1 MRNNLNILQG
11 YNGIGLAGWK
21 YWSAYKPGWQIVP
34 VWFVYHEG
42 PQTGQPQPQGTLH
55 VDLNYIY
62 THYPQL
68 KPKAKIKTIQSQ
80 ANENGGSPNVPPY
93 VPPIPDPGPGPKQ
106 NQSLIPGVD
115 NTTLLLIAGAFLI
128 IYFIS

>member
-1 MRNNLNILQG
+1 MINNLKILPG
-11 YNGIGLAGWK
+11 YNSLRGLAGWQ
-21 YWSAYKPGWQIVP
+21 YWSAYKPGWHIVP

-42 PQTGQPQPQGTLH
+42 VQTGQPQPQGTFH

-62 THYPQL
+62 NHYPQL

-80 ANENGGSPNVPPY
+80 ANENGGQPKVPPFG
-93 VPPIPDPGPGPKQ
+93 PPIPDPGPNQ
-106 NQSLIPGVD
+106 NQSLIPGID
-115 NTTLLLIAGAFLI
+115 NSLLIIGGIILL